1 MSPLPSLDKVVQ
13 TTQDRAR
20 RAFRHLFGRRADFDD
35 AVADAVAY
43 AIASYR
49 SLQSRPER
57 GATAGS
63 IARYATLHVSA
74 RRGWHYS
81 TSDALSPLCRDTRG
95 YEVEALLEYATAA
108 ATQEDPA
115 HIVQVKLD
123 LLSWLSTLPPCR
135 RAIADDLMAGM
146 TATAVGRK
154 YGLSPSRVT
163 QIRQELRRYW
173 LRYTDQMV
181 D

>member
-1 MSPLPSLDKVVQ
+1 MSPLPPLEEVVQ
-13 TTQDRAR
+13 TTERRAR
-20 RAFRHLFGRRADFDD
+20 RVFRHLSEWPADYDD
-35 AVADAVAY
+35 AVADSVAC

-49 SLQSRPER
+49 SLESRPER
-57 GATAGS
+57 GATAAT
-63 IARYATLHVSA
+63 IARYAALHVSA
-74 RRGWHYS
+74 RRGWHS
-81 TSDALSPLCRDTRG
+81 SRSDALSPLCRDTRG

-123 LLSWLSTLPPCR
+123 LSSWLSTLPPCR

-154 YGLSPSRVT
+154 YGFSSSRIT
-163 QIRQELRRYW
+163 RIRQELRRYW
-173 LRYTDQMV
+173 DRYIGQMV